1 MADHFRPSLLYS
13 APSRLS
19 SEAPPHREKDPNK
32 RKHHLHRHHHHHRSS
47 RHHAK
52 EIVQSAFPS
61 QPPTSF
67 GDLLKQA
74 KESISSSPADSRR
87 ASVAVTDGAADKT
100 GQADVSGGLDVPP
113 LRRLGRPEDLVR
125 EQRRVELREDA
136 LRSSLQTLNEQSM
149 KTSRRLDDTYYSLLE
164 RVATCRQT
172 IGSLQELSN
181 LANELHHNFEADTQ
195 ELAEDV
201 EGQFEGFNNF
211 ETQQGQV
218 AALERRIQAGKEKAE
233 ALNGRLADARSR
245 VDKRMKLEAELELR
259 NTRHVRILWGIIGAL
274 LSLVLLSILFQQLR
288 PVHPDTGHTHA
299 LDFAS
304 REQIL
309 NAPIPDMAKEAIM
322 RPNKAKEQLDVRI
335 ESPSARAE
343 AGVPEDDRL
352 RVFDEL

>member
-13 APSRLS
+13 VPSRLS
-19 SEAPPHREKDPNK
+19 SEAPPQREKDPNK

-74 KESISSSPADSRR
+74 KESISSSPADSIR
-87 ASVAVTDGAADKT
+87 ASVPLTDGAADKT
-100 GQADVSGGLDVPP
+100 GQTYGNGGLDVPP
-113 LRRLGRPEDLVR
+113 LRRPGRPEDLVR

-136 LRSSLQTLNEQSM
+136 LRSSLQNLNERSM

-164 RVATCRQT
+164 RVVTCRQT

-181 LANELHHNFEADTQ
+181 LTNELHHNFESDTQ

-201 EGQFEGFNNF
+201 EGQFEGFDF
-211 ETQQGQV
+211 ETQQEQV
-218 AALERRIQAGKEKAE
+218 AALECRIKAGKGKAE
-233 ALNGRLADARSR
+233 ALNARLADARSR
-245 VDKRMKLEAELELR
+245 VDKRMKLEAELEAR

-288 PVHPDTGHTHA
+288 PVHPDTGHTRA

-304 REQIL
+304 RKQIL
-309 NAPIPDMAKEAIM
+309 NAPIPDMAKDAILK
-322 RPNKAKEQLDVRI
+322 PNKAKEQLDVRI
-335 ESPSARAE
+335 ELPSSGADTGSPA
-343 AGVPEDDRL
+343 DDSL
-352 RVFDEL
+352 RIFDEL

>member
-1 MADHFRPSLLYS
+1 MADHFRPSLLYT
-13 APSRLS
+13 APSRVS
-19 SEAPPHREKDPNK
+19 SEAPPQRQKDSTK
-32 RKHHLHRHHHHHRSS
+32 RKHHLHRHHHRHHSS

-74 KESISSSPADSRR
+74 KESITSSPADSRR
-87 ASVAVTDGAADKT
+87 ASVAVTDGAADKA
-100 GQADVSGGLDVPP
+100 GQTDGTGGLDVPP
-113 LRRLGRPEDLVR
+113 LRRPGRPEDLVR

-136 LRSSLQTLNEQSM
+136 LRSSLQNLSDQSL

-164 RVATCRQT
+164 RIATCRQT

-181 LANELHHNFEADTQ
+181 LTNELHHNFETDTQ

-201 EGQFEGFNNF
+201 EGQFKGSDNF
-211 ETQQGQV
+211 ETHQEQV
-218 AALERRIQAGKEKAE
+218 SALELRIKAGKEKAE
-233 ALNGRLADARSR
+233 ALEGRLAEARNR
-245 VDKRMKLEAELELR
+245 VNKRMKLEAELEVR
-259 NTRHVRILWGIIGAL
+259 NTRHVRILWGVVGAL
-274 LSLVLLSILFQQLR
+274 LGLVLLSILFQQLR
-288 PVHPDTGHTHA
+288 PVHPDTGHTRA

-309 NAPIPDMAKEAIM
+309 NAPIPDIAKEAIM
-322 RPNKAKEQLDVRI
+322 RPNQAKEQLDVRI
-335 ESPSARAE
+335 ESPSARAS
-343 AGVPEDDRL
+343 AALPEDDRL